1 MVKTVYRLRAKRPD
15 PACLGAVWLGL
26 LCCLCLCGRLSASGP
41 EEIDTGRSM
50 LRVRVYRSGLFSAL
64 GHEHEV
70 RAPIQKGTFDVESDS
85 ADLLV
90 DARTLRVVDANTS
103 EKDRAEI
110 QSTMLGPKVLDSER
124 FPEIRF
130 HSSRVERSP
139 DGKWRLHGELT
150 LHGETRPV
158 TVEGE
163 GQKGHY
169 RGWAQLR
176 QKDFAMTPVT
186 VAGGTVKVKD
196 EVRVEFEIFGKG
208 PN

>member
-1 MVKTVYRLRAKRPD
+1 
-15 PACLGAVWLGL
+15 
-26 LCCLCLCGRLSASGP
+26 
-41 EEIDTGRSM
+41 
-50 LRVRVYRSGLFSAL
+50 
-64 GHEHEV
+64 
-70 RAPIQKGTFDVESDS
+70 
-85 ADLLV
+85 
-90 DARTLRVVDANTS
+90 
-103 EKDRAEI
+103 
-110 QSTMLGPKVLDSER
+110 
-124 FPEIRF
+124 
-130 HSSRVERSP
+130 
-139 DGKWRLHGELT
+139 
-150 LHGETRPV
+150 V

>member
-1 MVKTVYRLRAKRPD
+1 MV
-15 PACLGAVWLGL
+15 
-26 LCCLCLCGRLSASGP
+26 
-41 EEIDTGRSM
+41 IDTERSIV
-50 LRVRVYRSGLFSAL
+50 RVRVYRSGLFSAL
-64 GHEHEV
+64 GHDHEV
-70 RAPIQKGTFDVESDS
+70 RAPVQSGTFDEGSKSV
-85 ADLLV
+85 DLFV
-90 DARTLRVVDANTS
+90 DARSLRVADRNIS

-130 HSSRVERSP
+130 HSSSVEVRP
-139 DGKWRLHGELT
+139 DGTWRLQGELT

-158 TVEGE
+158 VVEAE
-163 GQKGHY
+163 GKDGHY

-176 QKDFAMTPVT
+176 QKDFAMTPVA